1 MNVVFDKANDSLIVT
16 GVPLEA
22 TKMSLVFPEYTKEGQ
37 PSEGQWVHTASAVRQ
52 GTLIAVKEELTIEE
66 RPVLDEQG
74 NQIDTEVFE
83 TLQVTPL
90 DSQIV
95 DLKVH

>member
-22 TKMSLVFPEYTKEGQ
+22 TKMSLVFPEYTKSGQ

-52 GTLIAVKEELTIEE
+52 GTLIAVKEEQVET
-66 RPVLDEQG
+66 PVIDEQG
-74 NQIDTEVFE
+74 NQIDVTITTETTVLE
-83 TLQVTPL
+83 
-90 DSQIV
+90 SQSI
-95 DLKVH
+95 DLKVF